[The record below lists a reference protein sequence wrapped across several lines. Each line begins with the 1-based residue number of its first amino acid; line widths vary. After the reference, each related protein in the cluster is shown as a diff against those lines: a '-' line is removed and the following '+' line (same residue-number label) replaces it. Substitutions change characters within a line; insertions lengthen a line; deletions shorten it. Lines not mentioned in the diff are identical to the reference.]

1 MKEII
6 DTAVPMIE
14 FVVRQ
19 KAPDLNS
26 TSPKKKESIC
36 RLIFESLIEIDSRI
50 ALEGYLEQLRKL
62 LIIPVDVV
70 KSDFSRYRKPHPQ
83 YRKDPEKKDIPSKRS
98 DRLTIAEEDLLF
110 VLLHDDRLASPLA
123 HTLDISWV
131 DSRPTA
137 GRILAKI
144 LSETIAE
151 NALLFC
157 FSNRRFTR
165 R

>member
-26 TSPKKKESIC
+26 TSPKEKESIC

-50 ALEGYLEQLRKL
+50 ALEGYLEQLGKL

-70 KSDFSRYRKPHPQ
+70 KSDFSRYRKNHTPQ
-83 YRKDPEKKDIPSKRS
+83 YRKDPEKKIFHQKG
-98 DRLTIAEEDLLF
+98 LI
-110 VLLHDDRLASPLA
+110 V
-123 HTLDISWV
+123 
-131 DSRPTA
+131 
-137 GRILAKI
+137 
-144 LSETIAE
+144 
-151 NALLFC
+151 
-157 FSNRRFTR
+157 
-165 R
+165 